1 MLKLVN
7 SADQPMNIFAEFN
20 IGSFGSEN
28 EMFTYDQDYAAE
40 KLSRF
45 AILLE
50 IHRERN
56 PIYENEKIIQ
66 EAIK

>member
-1 MLKLVN
+1 
-7 SADQPMNIFAEFN
+7 MNIFAECN

-28 EMFTYDQDYAAE
+28 KMFTYDQDYATE

-45 AILLE
+45 AIPLE

-56 PIYENEKIIQ
+56 PIYENEQIIQ

>member
-1 MLKLVN
+1 MVQTVK
-7 SADQPMNIFAEFN
+7 SAYQPMNIFTEFN

-28 EMFTYDQDYAAE
+28 EMFSYDQDYAAE
-40 KLSRF
+40 ILSRF
-45 AILLE
+45 TIPLE

>member
-1 MLKLVN
+1 
-7 SADQPMNIFAEFN
+7 MNIFAEFN

-45 AILLE
+45 TILLE
-50 IHRERN
+50 IRRERN

>member
-1 MLKLVN
+1 
-7 SADQPMNIFAEFN
+7 MNIFAEFK

>member
-1 MLKLVN
+1 
-7 SADQPMNIFAEFN
+7 MNIFAEFN

-28 EMFTYDQDYAAE
+28 EMFTCDQDYAAE

-45 AILLE
+45 AIPLE

>member
-1 MLKLVN
+1 
-7 SADQPMNIFAEFN
+7 MNIFTEFI
-20 IGSFGSEN
+20 IGSFGSGN

>member
-1 MLKLVN
+1 
-7 SADQPMNIFAEFN
+7 MNIFAEFN

>member
-1 MLKLVN
+1 
-7 SADQPMNIFAEFN
+7 MNIFTEFN

-40 KLSRF
+40 KLIRF

-66 EAIK
+66 GAIK